1 MNDLKNTIESKEYLS
16 RRVFKKQAIVSI
28 PIVILGEEL
37 KGIIKNGILYF
48 DYAIN
53 SYYYSVFKTDPNY
66 YEIVQKLI
74 QLKGKTFELESTI
87 WLEIP
92 IASRIYSKLGEM
104 LPTKKL
110 FEIEECVFYPSGIVK
125 NGRIYH
131 LIQYTEKAEKEFTE
145 LLIKYINAF
154 NEILGPGAF
163 VLEEI
168 SEATD
173 FLEFLKK
180 LDVNLNL
187 TEVVF
192 SASYP
197 EDFIALGKNL
207 SMDPENAEL
216 IIIENEKL
224 TTFNVK
230 SFLSSDN
237 EIRNFLKGPVS
248 EMLNRFNF
256 PMYLEI
262 ECKNGKCI
270 LKFLYER
277 ERVNGLYKI
286 LYWLIDMGIDI
297 ILERVTQ
304 INLEGSSGGRNI
316 ENINPEKI

>member
-28 PIVILGEEL
+28 PISILGEEL

-48 DYAIN
+48 DYATN

-92 IASRIYSKLGEM
+92 IASRNPKLSEK
-104 LPTKKL
+104 LPAKKL
-110 FEIEECVFYPSGIVK
+110 SEIEECVFYPSGIVK
-125 NGRIYH
+125 DGRIYY
-131 LIQYTEKAEKEFTE
+131 LIQYTEKAEREFTE
-145 LLIKYINAF
+145 LIIKYLNAF

-168 SEATD
+168 SEVTD
-173 FLEFLKK
+173 SLEFLKK
-180 LDVNLNL
+180 LDVSLKL
-187 TEVVF
+187 TEVIF

-216 IIIENEKL
+216 IIVENEKL

-248 EMLNRFNF
+248 EMLNKFNF
-256 PMYLEI
+256 PIYLEI

-277 ERVNGLYKI
+277 ERLNGLYQT
-286 LYWLIDMGIDI
+286 LSWLIDKGIDI

-304 INLEGSSGGRNI
+304 INLEGSSRGR
-316 ENINPEKI
+316 